1 MKITIECNNDE
12 VRQLLPNGWQRDTRL
27 NLVLAGKERA
37 FFPESIEHLGS
48 TFGESVSRL
57 YLEEIVEIKTKQ
69 QIKAEEAVKA
79 AEESLKKAKEALEA
93 IRK

>member
-12 VRQLLPNGWQRDTRL
+12 VRELSLNGWHSDARL
-27 NLVLAGKERA
+27 NLVLAGKERV

-48 TFGESVSRL
+48 LFGEGVNVL
-57 YLEEIVEIKTKQ
+57 HLQEVVAVKTKQ

-93 IRK
+93 VKK

>member
-12 VRQLLPNGWQRDTRL
+12 VRELLPNGWKRDTRL
-27 NLVLAGKERA
+27 NLVLAGKERV
-37 FFPESIEHLGS
+37 FFPQSIEHSGS
-48 TFGESVSRL
+48 LFGESVNHL
-57 YLEEIVEIKTKQ
+57 YLEEVVEIKTKQ

-93 IRK
+93 VRK